1 MNACQMQIKDLYSK
15 TFTCVSI
22 TGSKMSEFIREVQP
36 FILALIIALLLITY
50 IPGISLLLPNLI
62 Y

>member
-1 MNACQMQIKDLYSK
+1 MLTLLLKND
-15 TFTCVSI
+15 TFSCAHCGNFRKNEATL
-22 TGSKMSEFIREVQP
+22 FIREVQP

>member
-1 MNACQMQIKDLYSK
+1 M
-15 TFTCVSI
+15 
-22 TGSKMSEFIREVQP
+22 GEFIREVQP
-36 FILALIIALLLITY
+36 FILALIIALLLTY